1 MDALAAS
8 RFLSLFVIAILGVL
22 GQIGVAP
29 VGLPALPAESLSHG
43 WERFYSPIRELGFLA
58 VFLAGIITAM
68 SQYKN
73 EATPGALPLT
83 PLAVI
88 LYLALPHF
96 LPDNSGAGV
105 IAVFLLLCLFAIV
118 LATVADIQPEAPGR
132 PAYIPALGFVLALVM
147 YLGSLGLAVSIPGN
161 LLGADLPSVR
171 WGIELLAVLVVPGF
185 LVFTPV
191 FKAIWTRPETGFWF
205 R

>member
-29 VGLPALPAESLSHG
+29 VGLPALPPEALSHG
-43 WERFYSPIRELGFLA
+43 WERFYSPIREFGFLA
-58 VFLAGIITAM
+58 VFLAGIIIAL

-73 EATPGALPLT
+73 ETSPGTLLLT
-83 PLAVI
+83 PIAVV

-96 LPDNSGAGV
+96 LPEDLAAGV
-105 IAVFLLLCLFAIV
+105 VAVFLLLCLFAIV
-118 LATVADIQPEAPGR
+118 LGTLADIQPETPGR
-132 PAYIPALGFVLALVM
+132 PAYISALGFVLALVM
-147 YLGSLGLAVSIPGN
+147 YLGSLGAAVSIPGA
-161 LLGADLPSVR
+161 LLGEELTSVR
-171 WGIELLAVLVVPGF
+171 WGVELLAVLVVPAF
-185 LVFTPV
+185 LIFTPL
-191 FKAIWTRPETGFWF
+191 FKAIWTSPETGFWF